1 MVGPVFV
8 VVIAESISENMNLWL
23 NIETL
28 VSGIAENLAQLKKN
42 IDWALFSDSRKKC
55 QSQIVIDLKIDST
68 STYSQGHRYEF
79 ILEGRFVVIFL
90 ESPQQKL

>member
-8 VVIAESISENMNLWL
+8 VVFVESISENTNLWL

-28 VSGIAENLAQLKKN
+28 VSGIVENLAQLKKN

-55 QSQIVIDLKIDST
+55 QSQIVKDVLKD
-68 STYSQGHRYEF
+68 
-79 ILEGRFVVIFL
+79 RFNKYI
-90 ESPQQKL
+90 